1 MLLQALSSTDSAAQ
15 QNSSQGSQMQQ
26 QSSGTVSEQRQESL
40 TLEGMG
46 ARHAAP
52 LSASGHDLVR
62 SPSAVPSAHLAA
74 QHAVRPRGSG
84 SLQVSKDSA
93 SSPLSSLHSK
103 LKAKREG
110 IQRVHAGCLAAGS
123 RCSQV
128 PRHAMVATTCTG
140 GFRCGCAALTIS
152 LGAPCS
158 PASSAATIGRRA
170 ATRSTVA
177 TAGMQTPPCMVL
189 LRPGA
194 LRSCMEVSLAG
205 QLAQAFSL
213 V

>member
-26 QSSGTVSEQRQESL
+26 QSSGTVSEQSL

-84 SLQVSKDSA
+84 SLQVSKA
-93 SSPLSSLHSK
+93 LLP
-103 LKAKREG
+103 
-110 IQRVHAGCLAAGS
+110 
-123 RCSQV
+123 V
-128 PRHAMVATTCTG
+128 P
-140 GFRCGCAALTIS
+140 
-152 LGAPCS
+152 
-158 PASSAATIGRRA
+158 
-170 ATRSTVA
+170 
-177 TAGMQTPPCMVL
+177 
-189 LRPGA
+189 
-194 LRSCMEVSLAG
+194 
-205 QLAQAFSL
+205 
-213 V
+213 